1 MKYGLVSYS
10 NRPMRPNGINRVN
23 LGDPIQSYAM
33 QYIYEQMG
41 IHKSELIQVS
51 RYEAGDYDGEY
62 VILPFNC
69 FNRIF
74 NQLGHPYRTLPLSSK
89 IIPVF
94 ISFHLHSR
102 VINEDIIENLKL
114 FQPIGCRD
122 EETMINLREH
132 GILAYLSGCV
142 TSLLP
147 RRTNKPKHPKTFF
160 IDVPESLMS
169 YVPKHL
175 LENAEFVTHHAIL
188 PRTSETDVMSDE
200 ECNTFYEMSMQQY
213 ETYKNEATLIVTSR
227 LHAAS
232 PCMAMGI
239 PVILVS
245 ESFDG
250 RFSWLDK
257 FLPLYTPEL
266 FGTIDWNPAPID
278 YENEKISI
286 TKMYM
291 EQIANTY
298 NKYNSVFTV
307 SSFFENR
314 EKSRYNNEILNA
326 LKALPISNQLTI
338 RYAVWGLT
346 TQALKIVNV
355 IKDNFPSWELTAAID
370 TTCNGDFEGVP
381 VYLPSDIESLPQ
393 DVIIFIVPASAHKTG
408 GELLKKQNRNYVV
421 VKNNTMLFD

>member
-10 NRPMRPNGINRVN
+10 RRPMRPNGITRVN

-41 IHKSELIQVS
+41 IQKNEIVQVS
-51 RYEAGDYDGEY
+51 RYEAGDYDGDY

-74 NQLGHPYRTLPLSSK
+74 NQLGHPYRTLPLSPR

-102 VINEDIIENLKL
+102 VIDEEIIANLKMY
-114 FQPIGCRD
+114 QPIGCRD
-122 EETMINLREH
+122 EETMNNLRAH

-147 RRTNKPKHPKTFF
+147 RRTNTPKHLKTFF

-169 YVPKHL
+169 YVPKQL
-175 LENAEFVTHHAIL
+175 LEHGEFVTHHAIL
-188 PRTSETDVMSDE
+188 PRTSNDEVMSTE
-200 ECNTFYEMSMQQY
+200 ECETFYEMSMRQF

-245 ESFDG
+245 DSFDG

-257 FLPLYTPEL
+257 FLPLYTPDL
-266 FGTIDWNPAPID
+266 FNTIDWNPSPID
-278 YENEKISI
+278 YEVEKRSMI
-286 TKMYM
+286 KMYM
-291 EQIANTY
+291 EQINNTY
-298 NKYNSVFTV
+298 EKYNSIFTV
-307 SSFFENR
+307 SSYLENR
-314 EKSRYNNEILNA
+314 KKIKYNEALIHSIKS
-326 LKALPISNQLTI
+326 LPISNKQTI

-355 IKDNFPSWELTAAID
+355 IKDYFPSWELVAAID
-370 TTCNGDFEGVP
+370 TTCNGDFEDAH
-381 VYLPSDIESLPQ
+381 VYLPSDIEQLPT
-393 DVIIFIVPASAHKTG
+393 DIIYFIVPASAHEPATK
-408 GELLKKQNRNYVV
+408 LLNKLNRNFVIV
-421 VKNNTMLFD
+421 IDNSMSFH